1 MNDALSLCYLARGRR
16 VLTVNFAGLKSPL
29 WLRDGLFFQL
39 SPQDVIE
46 R

>member
-16 VLTVNFAGLKSPL
+16 VLTVNFADLKSPL